1 MKNESY
7 TINEDINSISDE
19 RTVSNANDLK
29 NCSDIKT
36 LSGIDTLYYYCES
49 SKEYGSFYLDLLD
62 SIELQTNQFKSQGI
76 TPKPRDIRV
85 SVNDIEFM
93 FLGKSESYVFMM
105 DVMEF
110 VRIGFKD
117 AKKEHN
123 VHDIRVQLQA
133 NGIYT
138 LGIKLLL
145 EYVNSVILKGLITTY
160 LPITRCD
167 LNIFIQT
174 NLDFLSKEDFISR
187 AIRSESFVREINKS
201 QKLQTLYIGKEPFK
215 MRLYDK
221 SLELKSSNKKELMTE
236 YLGAYDI
243 DINKPLWNLEFQMQR
258 EFLKS
263 FNILDL
269 EDVLK
274 SAEQLFFKAM
284 DLVKMI
290 DLDSISEAD
299 KKNGHRYR
307 ASIHPFWQHLK
318 NSYTL
323 KAFYQIEAPLER
335 VKKRA
340 YKYTLDKAIDEHIEL
355 TRKMVRNGL
364 YKPDETFYQSVI
376 DSYKDRYETKPQHK
390 EPDYIEGKEI
400 NIEDGIIKDIRIFK
414 DGKTIEP
421 IKTIS
426 PKYLSDYELYK
437 YRDELL
443 KDFLSQKPQIPDC
456 IHKLRFAEEEMV
468 GRGLI
473 KDDEEKPF

>member
-7 TINEDINSISDE
+7 ANNEEIEQTLI
-19 RTVSNANDLK
+19 SNANDLK
-29 NCSDIKT
+29 ECLDIKT

-49 SKEYGSFYLDLLD
+49 SKRYESFYLDLLY
-62 SIELQTNQFKSQGI
+62 SIELQTEQFKSQGI

-85 SVNDIEFM
+85 SINDIEFM

-138 LGIKLLL
+138 LGIKPLL
-145 EYVNSVILKGLITTY
+145 EYVNSIILKGLITTY

-174 NLDFLSKEDFISR
+174 NLDFLTKEHFISR
-187 AIRSESFVREINKS
+187 AIRSESFAREINKS
-201 QKLQTLYIGKEPFK
+201 SKLQTLYIGKEPFK

-221 SLELKSSNKKELMTE
+221 SLELKSSSKRELMQE

-269 EDVLK
+269 EDVVK
-274 SAEQLFFKAM
+274 SAEKLFYKAM

-307 ASIHPFWQHLK
+307 ASIHPFWEYLK

-323 KAFYQIEAPLER
+323 KTFYQIEAPLDR

-340 YKYTLDKAIDEHIEL
+340 YKYTTDKAIDEHIEL

-364 YKPDETFYQSVI
+364 YKPDESFYDEVVQR
-376 DSYKDRYETKPQHK
+376 YKNRYETKPQQK
-390 EPDYIEGKEI
+390 EPDYIDGKEI
-400 NIEDGIIKDIRIFK
+400 SMQDGSIKDIRIFK

-426 PKYLSDYELYK
+426 PKHLSDYELYK

-443 KDFLSQKPQIPDC
+443 KDFLSPKPQIPDC

-468 GRGLI
+468 SRGLL
-473 KDDEEKPF
+473 KKPEEMF